1 MTFAELQ
8 KDALRKGLKIDNL
21 KDIVNV
27 MEMRG
32 EIQVNNDRITAG
44 KMKIINSPCIEC
56 TLKDICSPTGAIN
69 PATCPYLLSW

>member
-32 EIQVNNDRITAG
+32 EIQVNNDRITAR
-44 KMKIINSPCIEC
+44 KSEKLISKKQKNI
-56 TLKDICSPTGAIN
+56 
-69 PATCPYLLSW
+69 